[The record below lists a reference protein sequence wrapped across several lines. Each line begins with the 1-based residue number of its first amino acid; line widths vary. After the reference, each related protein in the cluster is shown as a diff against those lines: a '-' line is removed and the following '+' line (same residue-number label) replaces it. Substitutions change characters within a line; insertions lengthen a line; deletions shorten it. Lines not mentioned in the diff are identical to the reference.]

1 MNAPGPQTEVS
12 RWRHLPN
19 AITLARIA
27 LVVPLI
33 AAIARQ
39 DFDWALIIVAV
50 AGASDALDG
59 LLAKRFGWQSWLG
72 GVIDPLADKLLLL
85 SCFISLNFAAVMPSW
100 MMWLGIARDLV
111 IVAGALAYH
120 LLVGRVVPQPLLS
133 SKMTTC
139 LQIALVIVLLLDR
152 SSWFALPA
160 ALIDAVLWITA
171 AATVVSGL
179 QYIFVWSRK
188 AIDAKQGQVK
198 E

>member
-1 MNAPGPQTEVS
+1 VNAQGPQTDVS
-12 RWRHLPN
+12 PWRHLPN

-27 LVVPLI
+27 LVVPLV

-39 DFDWALIIVAV
+39 DFDVALIIVAV

-85 SCFISLNFAAVMPSW
+85 TCFVSLNFAAVMPSW
-100 MMWLGIARDLV
+100 MMWLAITRDLV
-111 IVAGALAYH
+111 IVAGALTYH

-133 SKMTTC
+133 SKVTTC
-139 LQIALVIVLLLDR
+139 LQIALVIALLLDR

-160 ALIDAVLWITA
+160 ALVDALLWITA
-171 AATVVSGL
+171 AATVISGL
-179 QYIFVWSRK
+179 QYVYVWSRK
-188 AIDAKQGQVK
+188 AIDAKHGQVK